1 MNLAGEL
8 PRHIYNNNNCNVR
21 KSLQH
26 DHGWLLEIM
35 CQTSINRSKP
45 YLSASDANIA
55 AKLEATFALLI
66 TTCVPHL
73 VHFDFVHYKGLV
85 MPGDQREKNRC
96 MPYQNI
102 QLLLTRINIDN
113 SQREEGDRGSAIIT
127 TIISI
132 N

>member
-1 MNLAGEL
+1 
-8 PRHIYNNNNCNVR
+8 
-21 KSLQH
+21 
-26 DHGWLLEIM
+26 M

-45 YLSASDANIA
+45 YLPASDANIA

-85 MPGDQREKNRC
+85 MPDDQRGKNRC

-102 QLLLTRINIDN
+102 QLSLTRINIDN
-113 SQREEGDRGSAIIT
+113 SQREADDRGSAIIT

>member
-1 MNLAGEL
+1 
-8 PRHIYNNNNCNVR
+8 
-21 KSLQH
+21 
-26 DHGWLLEIM
+26 M
-35 CQTSINRSKP
+35 CKTSINRGKP

-85 MPGDQREKNRC
+85 MPGNQRRENRC

-113 SQREEGDRGSAIIT
+113 SQTKEGDRSRICRHNN
-127 TIISI
+127 SF
-132 N
+132 NKLKLRSKH